1 MKKTFTILHTND
13 MHFSFIGTGPAAD
26 YTPFTL
32 NDDATRGGY
41 PIEVFWRDEDGGHIG
56 ASSLCARLV
65 RVMLSLA
72 FFCVVSGSPALAQT
86 PAPQKAAGGT
96 LTIDPA
102 EMQKPWTGD
111 LDGMIE
117 RRVIRVLTVNS
128 KTFFFHDKGTQRGT
142 VVDFFRLF
150 EDEFNKKLAAEK
162 KLKDKSLKVRVVF
175 IPLRRD
181 QLLPALASGKGDIAA
196 ANLTITP
203 ERQKLVDF
211 TASIMANVSEVVVAG
226 PASPKIASLDDL
238 SGKEVFVRKSS
249 SYYESLVALNGKF
262 AAGKKPPVTLKEAP
276 ETLEDEDLL
285 EMLNA
290 GLVALIIVDKHK
302 ADFWKQI
309 FPKLTVH
316 DNVAIR
322 TGGDVAWAIR
332 KRGPQ
337 LKAALDYFVT
347 RHKAGTATG
356 NQLLTRY
363 LKNVKYVKNAASEE
377 ERKKFLALIQ
387 YFQKYGDKYDVDWV
401 LMGAQGDQESALN
414 QNAKSPVGAIGVMQL
429 MPATGKDMK
438 VGDISEVEANIH
450 AGIKYMRWMIDQYYG
465 KEPMTPLDKALF
477 AFASYNAGAG
487 RISQLRKEAAKRG
500 LDPNVWFQNVE
511 YIAAE
516 KIGQETVT
524 YVSNIYKYYIAYR
537 LVLESRAATKDAADK
552 LKGGAK

>member
-1 MKKTFTILHTND
+1 VVGEKLWTMKRGLQMFQ
-13 MHFSFIGTGPAAD
+13 SGS
-26 YTPFTL
+26 
-32 NDDATRGGY
+32 RGGGNQRSV
-41 PIEVFWRDEDGGHIG
+41 PATIKPTRAR
-56 ASSLCARLV
+56 ASSLCARLGC
-65 RVMLSLA
+65 VMLSLA
-72 FFCVVSGSPALAQT
+72 CFCFLFADPALAQKQ
-86 PAPQKAAGGT
+86 APQKATAGA

-128 KTFFFHDKGTQRGT
+128 KTFYFLDKGTQRGT
-142 VVDFFRLF
+142 VVDLFRLF
-150 EDEFNKKLAAEK
+150 EDELNKKLAAEN
-162 KLKDKSLKVRVVF
+162 KLKSKNLKVRVVF

-181 QLLPALASGKGDIAA
+181 QLLPGLAAGKGDIAA

-211 TASIMANVSEVVVAG
+211 TVAGLSNVSEVVVAG
-226 PASPKIASLDDL
+226 PVSPKVASLDDL

-249 SYYESLVALNGKF
+249 SYYESLVALNKRF
-262 AAGKKPPVTLKEAP
+262 SAEKKSPVTLKEAP

-290 GLVALIIVDKHK
+290 GLVAIIIVDKHK

-309 FPKLTVH
+309 FPKLTVR
-316 DNVAIR
+316 DNVAVR
-322 TGGDVAWAIR
+322 TGGEVAWAMH
-332 KRGPQ
+332 KGSPQ
-337 LKAALDYFVT
+337 LKAVLDDFAT
-347 RHKAGTATG
+347 RNKVGTAIG

-363 LKNVKYVKNAASEE
+363 LKNVKYVKNAASEK
-377 ERKKFLALIQ
+377 ERKKFMALVQ
-387 YFQKYGDKYDVDWV
+387 YFQKYGDKYDVDWL
-401 LMGAQGDQESALN
+401 LMGAQGYQESQLN

-438 VGDISEVEANIH
+438 VGDITETEANIH
-450 AGIKYMRWMIDQYYG
+450 AGIKYMRFMIDQYYE
-465 KEPMTPLDKALF
+465 KEPMTKLDKALF

-487 RISQLRKEAAKRG
+487 RVRQLRQEAAKRG

-516 KIGQETVT
+516 KVGQETVT
-524 YVSNIYKYYIAYR
+524 YVSNIYKYYIGYR
-537 LVLESRAATKDAADK
+537 LILESRTSTKEAVDK
-552 LKGGAK
+552 MKSGAK